1 MNILNGIQNFLSF
14 IDSNWTSIAVIITLC
29 ISICKKAKS
38 YFNKSNVEKIAIA
51 KVQIHETMLRMI
63 TDAELDYEEWVKA
76 GSIKRSQ
83 VIEEIFVA
91 YPILSKVVD
100 QSDLIKWID
109 DEIDNALKTLRK
121 VIEEN
126 KEN

>member
-1 MNILNGIQNFLSF
+1 MNVLNGIQNFLSF
-14 IDSNWTSIAVIITLC
+14 IDNNWTSIAVVITLC
-29 ISICKKAKS
+29 ISIYKKVKS
-38 YFNKSNVEKIAIA
+38 YFNKSDEEKINIA
-51 KVQIHETMLRMI
+51 KEQIHETMLRMI
-63 TDAELDYEEWVKA
+63 TDAEIDYEEWVKA

-100 QSDLIKWID
+100 QADLINWID
-109 DEIDNALKTLRK
+109 DEINDALKTLRK

-126 KEN
+126 KGN